1 MTQRSTNWKADLQ
14 IYLPMMHTHGMA
26 RETAKRA
33 EKASE
38 GRQRRSEAL
47 AIDLRETAGALVR
60 RLRAESAG
68 QALSMSQ
75 AAVLVRLEKSG
86 PSTVADLARIE
97 HVTPQSMGTTVA
109 SLEEEG
115 LVARTVD
122 RSDARRW
129 NASITAAGRRVL
141 LEGRAARQAW
151 LSRTI
156 EERLADGEQRR
167 LAEGIALLRKLL
179 GD

>member
-1 MTQRSTNWKADLQ
+1 
-14 IYLPMMHTHGMA
+14 MA
-26 RETAKRA
+26 RETGKRT
-33 EKASE
+33 
-38 GRQRRSEAL
+38 GRSEAL
-47 AIDLRETAGALVR
+47 ASDLREVAGVLIR

-75 AAVLVRLEKSG
+75 GSVLVRLEKLG
-86 PSTVADLARIE
+86 PSTVADLARVE
-97 HVTPQSMGTTVA
+97 QVTPQSMGSTVA

-129 NASITAAGRRVL
+129 NASLTAAGRRVI

-151 LSRTI
+151 LSRAI
-156 EERLADGEQRR
+156 EERLIDVEQRR
-167 LAEGIALLRKLL
+167 LAEGLALLRKVLAE
-179 GD
+179 